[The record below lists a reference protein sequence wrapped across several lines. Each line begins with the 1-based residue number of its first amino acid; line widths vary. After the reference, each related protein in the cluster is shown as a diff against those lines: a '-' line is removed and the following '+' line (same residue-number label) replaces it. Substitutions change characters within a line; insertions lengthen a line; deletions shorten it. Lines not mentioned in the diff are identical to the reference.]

1 MRFEER
7 ELNVYERF
15 LAEIARVEANGKKL
29 TKAFMTKAEFD
40 EFYQLA
46 MNSRHAVDSFEANSL
61 MSKKI
66 VFGVQIE
73 IEEEN
78 KKKKEK

>member
-7 ELNVYERF
+7 ELNVYEMF

-46 MNSRHAVDSFEANSL
+46 MNALNAFESNSL